1 MLPGVDTT
9 RLDRALS
16 AALGRPTRTTKAT
29 ALGESSRATPWRV
42 EVDSGGDPLA
52 LLVRYGESVSS
63 NEVTALEA
71 MADHPIP
78 TPLILLWDESG
89 DAVGEPLFVT
99 EFIDGEPLLPAMVAG
114 EEWAVDLYIETVCAL
129 QDITELDLPEGTAEQ
144 LGVADSAVDVIET
157 AYGRFVRPEPLHE
170 TAYRRLMETLPEIP
184 EPAFSNGD
192 LWPEN
197 ILVREQKL
205 VGVID
210 WQHAGWTD
218 PLFEFLL
225 PFFLVPELRN
235 RGIEERFCERKGFDT
250 SLLHWYHGVEFFDS
264 LSIVLK
270 LGRPYEMHTADTL
283 TRDLEAWLRS
293 TL

>member
-1 MLPGVDTT
+1 MLPGIDRT
-9 RLDRALS
+9 RLDQAVS
-16 AALGRPTRTTKAT
+16 AALGRPIRTIKAT

-42 EVDSGGDPLA
+42 DIDSGGDALA

-63 NEVTALEA
+63 NEVTALKA

-89 DAVGEPLFVT
+89 DAVGEPLFVS

-114 EEWAVDLYIETVCAL
+114 EEWAIDLYIDAACAL
-129 QDITELDLPEGTAEQ
+129 QDITEADLPEGMAQQ
-144 LGVADSAVDVIET
+144 LGARDSATDVIET
-157 AYGRFVRPEPLHE
+157 AYRRLARPEPLHE
-170 TAYRRLMETLPEIP
+170 AAYRRLMETLPEIP

-197 ILVREQKL
+197 ILVRGKNL

-225 PFFLVPELRN
+225 PFFLVPDLRN

-270 LGRPYEMHTADTL
+270 IGRPYEMHTADTL

-293 TL
+293 T

>member
-1 MLPGVDTT
+1 MLPGIDSTA
-9 RLDRALS
+9 LDRALS
-16 AALGRPTRTTKAT
+16 AALGKPSRATKAT

-42 EVDSGGDPLA
+42 EVDLDGASVPV
-52 LLVRYGESVSS
+52 LVRFGESVSI
-63 NEVTALEA
+63 NEVAALQA

-78 TPLILLWDESG
+78 TPTLLLWDQSG
-89 DAVGEPLFVT
+89 DRVGEPLFIT
-99 EFIDGEPLLPAMVAG
+99 EFVDGDPLLPAMVNG
-114 EEWAVDLYIETVCAL
+114 DEWAIDLYVDTACAL
-129 QDITELDLPEGTAEQ
+129 QSIQAEDLPKGTAAL
-144 LGVADSAVDVIET
+144 LGGSVSATDVLQT
-157 AYGRFVRPEPLHE
+157 AYERFARPEPLHE
-170 TAYRRLMETLPEIP
+170 AAYSRLMETLPGVP

-197 ILVREQKL
+197 LLVRGRQL

-270 LGRPYEMHTADTL
+270 IGRPYEMHTAETL
-283 TRDLEAWLRS
+283 TRDLETWLTS
-293 TL
+293 T